1 MKNQFPI
8 YECGDDC
15 GKIVSR
21 FNPPSQQKLANKNLV
36 DKLNVKQFMK
46 SIDFEG
52 EISYLFFLGDD
63 EEKGKEKF
71 NLSILY

>member
-1 MKNQFPI
+1 
-8 YECGDDC
+8 
-15 GKIVSR
+15 
-21 FNPPSQQKLANKNLV
+21 
-36 DKLNVKQFMK
+36 MK